1 MIKPSEAYKQ
11 STVSKK
17 EVMDRF
23 EIENPEIIDSIEKA
37 IDEGINKGKVYTYF
51 NSIGYSSDKVKEI
64 TDYLHFLG
72 YDAENNLQRESI
84 WINWS
89 Q

>member
-1 MIKPSEAYKQ
+1 MITPKEAYEQ
-11 STVSKK
+11 ATVSKK

-23 EIENPEIIDSIEKA
+23 EIENPEIIEKIEIA
-37 IDEGINKGKVYTYF
+37 IDEGINSGKIYTYF
-51 NSIGYSSDKVKEI
+51 DSIGYSSDKVKEI

-72 YDAENNLQRESI
+72 YDAEHNLQRESI

>member
-1 MIKPSEAYKQ
+1 MITPKEAYEQ
-11 STVSKK
+11 SNVSKK
-17 EVMDRF
+17 EIMDRF
-23 EIENPEIIDSIEKA
+23 ENDNPEIIDNIEKS
-37 IDEGINKGKVYTYF
+37 IDEGINNGKNYTRF
-51 NSIGYSSDKVKEI
+51 DSIGYSSDKVKEI

-72 YDAENNLQRESI
+72 YNAEHDFPRDAI

>member
-1 MIKPSEAYKQ
+1 MITPKEAYDQ

-23 EIENPEIIDSIEKA
+23 EIENPEIMEKIAQA
-37 IDEGINKGKVYTYF
+37 IDEGINKGKVYTHFDSINY
-51 NSIGYSSDKVKEI
+51 NSAKVKEI

>member
-1 MIKPSEAYKQ
+1 MITPKEAYDQ

-23 EIENPEIIDSIEKA
+23 EIENPEIIEKIEIA
-37 IDEGINKGKVYTYF
+37 IDEGINSGKIYTYF
-51 NSIGYSSDKVKEI
+51 DSIGYSSDKVKEI

-72 YDAENNLQRESI
+72 YDAEHNLQRESI

>member
-1 MIKPSEAYKQ
+1 MITPKEAYEQ

-23 EIENPEIIDSIEKA
+23 EIENPEIMERIAQA
-37 IDEGINKGKVYTYF
+37 IDEGINNGKVYTHF
-51 NSIGYSSDKVKEI
+51 DSINYSSDKVKEI

-72 YDAENNLQRESI
+72 YDAQHDFQRESI

>member
-1 MIKPSEAYKQ
+1 MITPKAAYEQ

-23 EIENPEIIDSIEKA
+23 EIANPEIMEKIAQA
-37 IDEGINKGKVYTYF
+37 IDEGINRGKIYTYF
-51 NSIGYSSDKVKEI
+51 DSIGYSSDKVKEI

-72 YDAENNLQRESI
+72 YDAEHNLQRVSI

>member
-1 MIKPSEAYKQ
+1 MITPKEAYEQ

-23 EIENPEIIDSIEKA
+23 EIENPEIMEKIAQA
-37 IDEGINKGKVYTYF
+37 IDEGINGGKVYTYF
-51 NSIGYSSDKVKEI
+51 DSIGYSSDKVKEI

-72 YDAENNLQRESI
+72 YDAEHNMQRDAI